1 MVNARLSNTVATVF
15 TVAELCERWKRSG
28 DYVRSL
34 IHNRTLRAL
43 PVPPGTK
50 RPTYR
55 VLIDSVLQFEVGGL
69 ELEKPK
75 QRRRKQ
81 QQEREDFVEYF

>member
-1 MVNARLSNTVATVF
+1 MVNPRLSNAVATVF
-15 TVAELCERWKRSG
+15 TVAELRDRWKCSG

-34 IHNRTLRAL
+34 IANRMLRAL

-55 VLIDSVLQFEVGGL
+55 VLIDSVLQFEAG
-69 ELEKPK
+69 EREPEKPK
-75 QRRRKQ
+75 RRRRKRQ
-81 QQEREDFVEYF
+81 PSRPDFVEFF